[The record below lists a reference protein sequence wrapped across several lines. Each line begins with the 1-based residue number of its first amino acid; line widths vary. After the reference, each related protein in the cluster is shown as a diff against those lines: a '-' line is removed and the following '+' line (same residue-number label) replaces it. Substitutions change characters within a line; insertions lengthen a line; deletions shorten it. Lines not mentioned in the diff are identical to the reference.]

1 MKKVLFETHHLYY
14 WPNFRPIIDEMI
26 LRKNYDIKVSMPHR
40 GLNIEQ
46 TILKNE
52 CTKLTIPF
60 ITAGTESE
68 RINKI
73 RKKVFDIVIVGN
85 VGKLN
90 TIVNDKTLAVMVY
103 HGIGFKQSY
112 YNDSTDRINLRAI
125 ESLERFTELKN
136 KGHKNIILTGF
147 T

>member
-26 LRKNYDIKVSMPHR
+26 LRKNYDIEVSMPRR
-40 GLNIEQ
+40 GLNIEHS
-46 TILKNE
+46 ILNNE
-52 CTKLTIPF
+52 CTKLSIPF
-60 ITAGTESE
+60 ITAETESE

-90 TIVNDKTLAVMVY
+90 TIVND
-103 HGIGFKQSY
+103 
-112 YNDSTDRINLRAI
+112 
-125 ESLERFTELKN
+125 
-136 KGHKNIILTGF
+136 
-147 T
+147 